1 MKALVKQD
9 RSPGLRLTDVPMPT
23 LRPNDVLIKVRKTGI
38 CGTDLH
44 IESWDAWSQANLNPP
59 LIVGHEFCGDIVELG
74 SAVTDLEVGMFVSA
88 EGHFACGRC
97 RSCLAGRRHLCIKTH
112 GIGVQVDGAFAE
124 YIAMP
129 AGNVWVHRVPIDPEV
144 AAIFDPFG
152 NAVHTALQFDVRGED
167 VLVSGA
173 GPIGIMSALV
183 AKHAGARHVVIT
195 DLSDARLALASKVGI
210 CHTINTGTQRIADEL
225 PGLKIRE
232 GFDVGFEMSGSGAAL
247 AEMVDNMRHGGDIA
261 LLGIPSA
268 PLTLDFSKVV
278 LRMLTIQGV
287 YGREIFET
295 WYAMSV
301 LLETGLEISGVIT
314 DRFHYTDFQQAFD
327 VARTGHGGKI
337 ILDWSV

>member
-1 MKALVKQD
+1 MKALVK
-9 RSPGLRLTDVPMPT
+9 RSGSAGLDLTDVPMPT

-44 IESWDAWSQANLNPP
+44 IDSWDAWSQANIKPP
-59 LIVGHEFCGDIVELG
+59 VIIGHEFCGDIVELG

-88 EGHFACGRC
+88 EGHFTCGRC

-124 YIAMP
+124 YVAMP
-129 AGNVWVHRVPIDPEV
+129 AANVWVHRVPVDAEV

-152 NAVHTALQFDVRGED
+152 NAVHTALMFDVRGED

-195 DLSDARLALASKVGI
+195 DLSDDRLELASRVGI
-210 CHTINTGTQRIADEL
+210 AHTINVGSQGIADAL

-232 GFDVGFEMSGSGAAL
+232 GFDIGFEMSGAQPAL
-247 AEMVDNMRHGGDIA
+247 AEMIDNMRHGGKVA
-261 LLGIPSA
+261 MLGIPSA
-268 PLTLDFSKVV
+268 PLTIDFGKVV
-278 LRMLTIQGV
+278 LQMLTIRGV

-301 LLETGLEISGVIT
+301 LLETGLDISGVIT
-314 DRFHYTDFQQAFD
+314 DRFHYTDYREAFET
-327 VARTGHGGKI
+327 ARAGRGGKVI
-337 ILDWSV
+337 VDWSH